1 MTGAKTE
8 LLKKLL
14 NNEKEREK
22 YEIKRKD
29 TIFRLE
35 RLKAKGYIG
44 EYNKEEDPLE
54 ELEAELERLLE
65 YRKMLRS

>member
-1 MTGAKTE
+1 MAGAKTE

-44 EYNKEEDPLE
+44 EYNKEEDSLE